1 VKYDETLEKIEEQTD
16 EVAYETP
23 RIEDYGTLAEL
34 TAKEGPN
41 WDLFDREGWG
51 GYS

>member
-1 VKYDETLEKIEEQTD
+1 MKRDDKLDKIEEQRTD
-16 EVAYETP
+16 VTYETP

-41 WDLFDREGWG
+41 WDLFSREGWG